1 MKTTLANLANT
12 LDLIENTDLIKG
24 GGGEDDDLGQPNRPM
39 RLTPN
44 QIRDRIANS
53 GSVCK
58 NPLLNR
64 LFNR

>member
-1 MKTTLANLANT
+1 MKTTLANLADT
-12 LDLIENTDLIKG
+12 LDIIENTDLIKG
-24 GGGEDDDLGQPNRPM
+24 GGGDDDLGQPNRPM

-53 GSVCK
+53 SGVCK

>member
-1 MKTTLANLANT
+1 MKTALANLANT
-12 LDLIENTDLIKG
+12 LDPIENLDLIKG
-24 GGGEDDDLGQPNRPM
+24 GGGEDDFGQPNRPM

-64 LFNR
+64 LLNR